1 MKTTELKKA
10 LASGGLDGRLIE
22 IYGAEAL
29 AGQRARYLHA
39 VEEFEALYGT
49 DREAALYSVAGRS
62 ELSGNH
68 TDHNHGCV
76 VAASIDLDIIGRI
89 RRGGLGHPR
98 QERGL
103 PGGRGGFRCL
113 QCPRSRA
120 V

>member
-62 ELSGNH
+62 ELSGNRPQPRVC
-68 TDHNHGCV
+68 GGG
-76 VAASIDLDIIGRI
+76 ID
-89 RRGGLGHPR
+89 
-98 QERGL
+98 
-103 PGGRGGFRCL
+103 
-113 QCPRSRA
+113 
-120 V
+120 